1 MLSNEFPQ
9 KNPSP
14 IYGRRILLTGNN
26 AHKAMKNKR
35 CTHIAYQSL
44 CPSPFGIKAELIFST
59 FTFKGAVP
67 KIQPV
72 C

>member
-1 MLSNEFPQ
+1 MNFH
-9 KNPSP
+9 KK
-14 IYGRRILLTGNN
+14 ILLPFMEEGFCSQEIH
-26 AHKAMKNKR
+26 ADKAMKNKR

-59 FTFKGAVP
+59 FTFIGAVP
-67 KIQPV
+67 KIQPI